1 MTEKSIQEPVGRVP
15 FFSSSFPLL
24 FFSFLFSPL
33 FFFSLFFF
41 FFFFPSLSFCNPS
54 LITERED
61 QSTHTILHVRYRPAD
76 NALTVTPSRDKD
88 TT

>member
-15 FFSSSFPLL
+15 FFSSSFSL
-24 FFSFLFSPL
+24 FFSFLSFFIPSS
-33 FFFSLFFF
+33 FFSFF
-41 FFFFPSLSFCNPS
+41 LLFCNPS